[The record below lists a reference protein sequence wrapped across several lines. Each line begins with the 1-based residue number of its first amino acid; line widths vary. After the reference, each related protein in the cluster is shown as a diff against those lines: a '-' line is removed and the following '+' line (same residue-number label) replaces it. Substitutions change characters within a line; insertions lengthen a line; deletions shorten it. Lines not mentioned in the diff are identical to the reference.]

1 MKITFLGTA
10 SGKPSKHRN
19 VTSIAVDLDNSKY
32 ILIDCGEGTQN
43 QILKSEL
50 KFNNLF
56 AIYITHLHGD
66 HIFGL
71 QGLLATINEYR
82 KDDLNIYGPIGI
94 KKYIVDNVRP
104 PYCCVDEYN
113 ILVHES
119 DNVYKKLNEIRF
131 KQNRYIFE
139 CCFVTHREFCYA
151 YKITKSQNSPKIDI
165 NKLNPIL
172 EKYSDEIK
180 LLGYNPV
187 TKIISKIKEV
197 KKIQLS
203 DIELNIS
210 DYAFKLKNN
219 SIVICL
225 DNCDASNMAMHFVNS
240 NILIHECTYAITDDK
255 ELNELEQKAILHGH
269 STNRMAAG
277 NALKL
282 NCNYL
287 LLTHFSNRY
296 EFKNDKMKDEKDII
310 DDTNKYF
317 NKDIYCA
324 YDLISF
330 DL

>member
-19 VTSIAVDLDNSKY
+19 VTSIAIELDDSKY

-50 KFNNLF
+50 KFNNLL

-94 KKYIVDNVRP
+94 KKYIESTICS
-104 PYCCVDEYN
+104 PYCNVDEYN

-119 DNVYKKLNEIRF
+119 NDIYMRLNEIKF

-151 YKITKSQNSPKIDI
+151 YKITKKQNNPKIDI
-165 NKLNPIL
+165 NKLKPIL
-172 EKYSDEIK
+172 DKYSDEIK
-180 LLGYNPV
+180 LLGYSPI
-187 TKIISKIKEV
+187 TKIINKMKEV
-197 KKIQLS
+197 KQIKLS
-203 DIELNIS
+203 DIELNIN
-210 DYAFKLKNN
+210 DYAFELNN
-219 SIVICL
+219 DSIVICL
-225 DNCDASNMAMHFVNS
+225 DNCDASNMAMYFISS
-240 NILIHECTYAITDDK
+240 NILIHECTYAVTDDY
-255 ELNELEQKAILHGH
+255 EINELEQKAILHGH
-269 STNRMAAG
+269 STNRMAAS
-277 NALKL
+277 NALQL
-282 NCNYL
+282 NCNHL
-287 LLTHFSNRY
+287 ILTHFSNRY
-296 EFKNDKMKDEKDII
+296 DFKDAKMKDEKQII